1 MQTHTEADALD
12 HLQKQLESV
21 RTHTRDPNWKGF
33 VALLDKQRRAKEAQ
47 LQESA
52 HLLDSGATRT
62 VGGSTGDG
70 GGSSGGASLGV
81 ADGDGVGGG
90 ATPVGGGT
98 THGEAALVGGG
109 TTPGG
114 ATRVGGWTT
123 PGGASIGV
131 ADGDGVGGGAT
142 PVGGGTTHGEAAL
155 VGGGTTPGGATRVG
169 GGTPAPLPAI
179 PSQGSYPHVRELQ
192 RSELRNATTY
202 APTHAPSAH
211 HTTSALPTSNFSWP
225 AHDC

>member
-1 MQTHTEADALD
+1 METHTEADALD

-33 VALLDKQRRAKEAQ
+33 VALLDKQRRPKEAQ

-98 THGEAALVGGG
+98 THGEAALGGGG

-114 ATRVGGWTT
+114 ATC
-123 PGGASIGV
+123 
-131 ADGDGVGGGAT
+131 
-142 PVGGGTTHGEAAL
+142 
-155 VGGGTTPGGATRVG
+155 VG